1 MTLST
6 RQYSDATVHEGEF
19 GWPDTRRA
27 NKIYVYLIVSRQRD
41 STHYEA
47 SSVCVCVCIAV
58 GIFIKCIIFILY
70 LFIYITIE
78 FV

>member
-41 STHYEA
+41 GTHYEA
-47 SSVCVCVCIAV
+47 SSVCVSIAV
-58 GIFIKCIIFILY
+58 GIFIKYIIFILY
-70 LFIYITIE
+70 LFIYITVA